1 MPLVFLD
8 ESGFAFDLPR
18 PSGYAPVGE
27 RCEGLQD
34 WHAKGRLNVIAALLG
49 TRLMAV
55 TLFTGSINSNVF
67 FAWLTQGLLP
77 QLPPQSVIVLDNATF
92 HKRADIQQAIT
103 EAGHFLEYLPPYS
116 PQLNPIEH
124 KWAQAKALR
133 RKTRCSTEALF
144 SLFPL

>member
-55 TLFTGSINSNVF
+55 TLFTGSIIETKINNSYKPQIRVRKEVTNKI
-67 FAWLTQGLLP
+67 GL
-77 QLPPQSVIVLDNATF
+77 
-92 HKRADIQQAIT
+92 R
-103 EAGHFLEYLPPYS
+103 LEKTC
-116 PQLNPIEH
+116 QRID
-124 KWAQAKALR
+124 LR
-133 RKTRCSTEALF
+133 V
-144 SLFPL
+144 